1 MHAAHHPCNLAD
13 YPRHPLPTNFNG
25 RGSMR
30 PPSLPERTRTCHG
43 FGLMEPAVPLRAD
56 AFTGL
61 RETSESTYSAQKN
74 AAEEATLGNETAF
87 DNMAA
92 SQTIGTAPARPTQAR
107 AERHR
112 AVVARREK
120 DDSPAGAPRTRAA
133 ALWPRFTYAV
143 LRYSG
148 LAQAIC
154 KKPGDAAHVLQA
166 ELRMRPKRAWR
177 RQEPL
182 RRFR

>member
-1 MHAAHHPCNLAD
+1 MIHAAPRTRKVAD

-25 RGSMR
+25 MGSMR
-30 PPSLPERTRTCHG
+30 PPSLPELTRTCHG

-92 SQTIGTAPARPTQAR
+92 SQTIGTGPGTSNTGPRRATSSGRRPQGKGR
-107 AERHR
+107 L
-112 AVVARREK
+112 ARRRPE
-120 DDSPAGAPRTRAA
+120 DTGRCASAQIYLRS
-133 ALWPRFTYAV
+133 LAV
-143 LRYSG
+143 
-148 LAQAIC
+148 
-154 KKPGDAAHVLQA
+154 
-166 ELRMRPKRAWR
+166 
-177 RQEPL
+177 
-182 RRFR
+182 

>member
-1 MHAAHHPCNLAD
+1 
-13 YPRHPLPTNFNG
+13 
-25 RGSMR
+25 MR

-61 RETSESTYSAQKN
+61 RETSESTYSIQKN
-74 AAEEATLGNETAF
+74 VAEEATLGNETAF

-92 SQTIGTAPARPTQAR
+92 SQTIGTAPARPTQTR

-154 KKPGDAAHVLQA
+154 KKPGDAAHA
-166 ELRMRPKRAWR
+166 LRVEPRMLPKRAWR

>member
-1 MHAAHHPCNLAD
+1 MGRA
-13 YPRHPLPTNFNG
+13 PRHPLPTNFNG
-25 RGSMR
+25 MGSMC
-30 PPSLPERTRTCHG
+30 PPSLPERTCTCHG
-43 FGLMEPAVPLRAD
+43 FELMEPAVPLRAD

-87 DNMAA
+87 DNVAA
-92 SQTIGTAPARPTQAR
+92 SQAIGTAPVRPTPAR
-107 AERHR
+107 IERHG
-112 AVVARREK
+112 AVVARREE
-120 DDSPAGAPRTRAA
+120 DDSPAGAPRARAA
-133 ALWPRFTYAV
+133 ALRPRFTCAV

-154 KKPGDAAHVLQA
+154 KKPGDAAHA
-166 ELRMRPKRAWR
+166 LRVEPRMLPKRAWR